1 LTLGD
6 IPAELAAAP
15 VPRNSG
21 RGRTVID
28 SIRALINPS
37 MGFFPLFTVS
47 GTSLVLSVKCSS
59 QTDVTLWDEDLV
71 VGTVPNPFTG
81 AGATPVEI
89 DIIDDA
95 TLKDLQIRENDDG
108 KDFIVAVGGPDT
120 YGITLEVGGISAQKG
135 LSPSQWSTS
144 DEPGDPAVDDYGDVW
159 HLFKITPDWIGEQF
173 DVPGEGIRGTIVWN
187 NSGTNGERE
196 FGGSHPA
203 NSTLEFSRELPFG
216 GSEPLTSRARPR
228 IVIGKGVTEW
238 EDMTD
243 KISIT
248 PMGQGMIRLGSSI
261 REAFLLKDAFD
272 AGKYILVSIGVDGWF
287 PLLKGWNRTDAVAK
301 DLKRTKRIDLP
312 SHRTETLIAET
323 ITGVDPDAH
332 FLIYNNSEIIKDGDV
347 PGFRN
352 AAEGIIAKTQVNST
366 TVVFTTKGSILKRYE
381 LGDAI
386 LSVSFGDDKNKTTVD
401 VWSLVSGL
409 QYDLTANGFGIK
421 YEALR
426 ILER

>member
-1 LTLGD
+1 
-6 IPAELAAAP
+6 
-15 VPRNSG
+15 
-21 RGRTVID
+21 
-28 SIRALINPS
+28 
-37 MGFFPLFTVS
+37 
-47 GTSLVLSVKCSS
+47 
-59 QTDVTLWDEDLV
+59 
-71 VGTVPNPFTG
+71 
-81 AGATPVEI
+81 
-89 DIIDDA
+89 
-95 TLKDLQIRENDDG
+95 
-108 KDFIVAVGGPDT
+108 
-120 YGITLEVGGISAQKG
+120 
-135 LSPSQWSTS
+135 
-144 DEPGDPAVDDYGDVW
+144 
-159 HLFKITPDWIGEQF
+159 
-173 DVPGEGIRGTIVWN
+173 
-187 NSGTNGERE
+187 
-196 FGGSHPA
+196 
-203 NSTLEFSRELPFG
+203 
-216 GSEPLTSRARPR
+216 
-228 IVIGKGVTEW
+228 VIGKGVTEW

-243 KISIT
+243 KITIT

-401 VWSLVSGL
+401 VWSLVSGI